1 MSCTVVEKY
10 LYFLT
15 CNLIGVPV
23 DTPEVQHAKAAH
35 FAAYAKAAA
44 GLPVHA
50 HTYAAGHYH
59 VPVIVNGTT
68 FFIVYK

>member
-1 MSCTVVEKY
+1 MSFFWHV
-10 LYFLT
+10 FA
-15 CNLIGVPV
+15 NIGVPV

-59 VPVIVNGTT
+59 VPVIVNGTHDI
-68 FFIVYK
+68 FYCFY